1 MALLEESGWLSALIA
16 PIAPGLN
23 VRRPHNLLAI
33 ASGQFDCAKAG
44 EILGKLEALIDRVAD
59 AIDES

>member
-1 MALLEESGWLSALIA
+1 MALLEESGWVSELTA

-23 VRRPHNLLAI
+23 LVGHKIYLAV

-44 EILGKLEALIDRVAD
+44 EILGKLRH
-59 AIDES
+59 